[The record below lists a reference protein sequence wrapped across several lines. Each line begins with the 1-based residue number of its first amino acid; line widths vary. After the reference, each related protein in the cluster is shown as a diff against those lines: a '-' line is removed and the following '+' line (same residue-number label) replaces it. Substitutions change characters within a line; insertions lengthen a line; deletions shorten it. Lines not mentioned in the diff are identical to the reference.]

1 MTHLQTLLHGRHP
14 DTWITGNRNT
24 RLKNMIDIW
33 INGASFSDWYKM
45 CFLFQGICYVT
56 DMKVINSARKLWE
69 SQTNNAIVEYIVVS
83 GLPRNALV
91 EWHVWAHRHNNQ
103 FECKFFFCLTLIVS
117 YEYMYFLNINTRSR

>member
-1 MTHLQTLLHGRHP
+1 M
-14 DTWITGNRNT
+14 
-24 RLKNMIDIW
+24 
-33 INGASFSDWYKM
+33 AV
-45 CFLFQGICYVT
+45 LFQGICYVT

-103 FECKFFFCLTLIVS
+103 FEC
-117 YEYMYFLNINTRSR
+117 EYILFI